1 MSEKSITGWYVFAG
15 VLLGIGGVLNVIW
28 GIGAISD
35 SKFFVNDAKF
45 VVSSLHTWGW
55 VTLILGV
62 IQLSA
67 AASLFAGNAF
77 GRVIGI
83 FASCLVAIDA
93 LVSIN
98 VVPFWGLG
106 VFALSII
113 VIYELA
119 KSREPA
125 A

>member
-1 MSEKSITGWYVFAG
+1 MSNESSITGWYVFAG
-15 VLLGIGGVLNVIW
+15 ILLGIAGVLNIIW
-28 GIGAISD
+28 GIGSVSD

-62 IQLSA
+62 IQLGA
-67 AASLFAGNAF
+67 ALSLFSGNAF

-83 FASCLVAIDA
+83 LASALVAIDA

-98 VVPFWGLG
+98 VVPFWSLC
-106 VFALSII
+106 VFALAII

-119 KSREPA
+119 KSRDTA
-125 A
+125 